1 MARTPQFTRAEAES
15 LIGPRG
21 NLKVTV
27 ANRRDVRKWLVA
39 CGISSSVVGALPL
52 ATLQAAYN
60 DVSGAVLVD
69 LKRNGAPREKTEAEK
84 LEEWT
89 QFGEQARNAGRSR
102 DSCPAIFAQY
112 RAAWLDG
119 YDRAASETPKQEET
133 PKMDTPAPTPAPVPN
148 GHDLT
153 IGEQGKLA
161 LLQKLLTP
169 DLDQDAIRAIARDEA
184 HKASMTPDAVRDYI
198 AKTLPD
204 LIPVMRLEIK
214 TPHAIKD
221 LGEKARHK
229 QFRELFLLVSARL
242 SVMMVGPAGSG
253 KTTAC
258 EQVAEALGLSFFVQ
272 GATTGTHELLGY
284 KDAHGTYH
292 TTAFRHAFEHGGF
305 ICMDEIDAG
314 DAGAIL
320 VLNAAL
326 ANGYMTFPDSPHPVK
341 RHADFYVVACAN
353 TFGHGVWNAQS
364 PVMIAGPTACRN
376 SAPPPLPRRF
386 ASLSRRAPRFTVL
399 ARKRTVQR
407 KPSVKTGLYSPAPT
421 PTAAPALNAKQRKSD
436 YGNPHHLRKRAGTG
450 ASFPHHAQADRD
462 VRLLHLAG
470 VHDV

>member
-353 TFGHGVWNAQS
+353 TFGHGADRQYVGRNQLDAATLDRFARLAWQYDERLERA
-364 PVMIAGPTACRN
+364 IAGNDRWTDRVQKLRAAAAAEKVRIVI
-376 SAPPPLPRRF
+376 SPR
-386 ASLSRRAPRFTVL
+386 ASIYG
-399 ARKRTVQR
+399 AR
-407 KPSVKTGLYSPAPT
+407 
-421 PTAAPALNAKQRKSD
+421 
-436 YGNPHHLRKRAGTG
+436 
-450 ASFPHHAQADRD
+450 AQANGATQAECEDWFVFSGTDADSRS
-462 VRLLHLAG
+462 RIERKAKEI
-470 VHDV
+470 